1 MKEKAKASL
10 ILLVICILT
19 TVLPSAIWTESEWAD
34 LLGLLGAVGSMVAFI
49 IAAIVILSK
58 PNECSHL

>member
-19 TVLPSAIWTESEWAD
+19 TVLPSAIWPNSEWAAI
-34 LLGLLGAVGSMVAFI
+34 LGFLGVTGTTIAFI

-58 PNECSHL
+58 P